1 MEVLAKKAML
11 LRESLQK
18 SQSNTENMVGI
29 LGSFD
34 YRLSA
39 LDTAMRPT
47 QVSSIVVSRFMTKR
61 CDLVNVFR
69 LIYA

>member
-1 MEVLAKKAML
+1 MEVLAEKATL

-18 SQSNTENMVGI
+18 SQSNTDSMVAI

-34 YRLSA
+34 HRLSA

-47 QVSSIVVSRFMTKR
+47 QVSSTELSRFMTKR
-61 CDLVNVFR
+61 CDLVNIF
-69 LIYA
+69 